1 MDRAI
6 LEAVARADLILCW
19 AWRIVKAALPTLPL
33 FICIAVGKR
42 MVRRDAR

>member
-1 MDRAI
+1 MSVERGI

-19 AWRIVKAALPTLPL
+19 AWRIGRLTLY
-33 FICIAVGKR
+33 IAVGIAVGKW